1 MAVYVLE
8 QVPVENRGIVSAIGA
23 FAWGI
28 NVLVVGV
35 VGYLM
40 RNVNWRY
47 VQFMSGSHGIH
58 TIAAYWYVFPIDEKQ
73 IEIIW
78 MGGGG
83 NYLINAYH
91 VINSIINYI
100 FSYDSYKGK
109 HRKL

>member
-1 MAVYVLE
+1 LYINDTNIVLLKIIKKKCFDISSLW
-8 QVPVENRGIVSAIGA
+8 NIVCVTIITTV

-73 IEIIW
+73 IEI
-78 MGGGG
+78 ME
-83 NYLINAYH
+83 L
-91 VINSIINYI
+91 VQE
-100 FSYDSYKGK
+100 
-109 HRKL
+109 RRRP

>member
-28 NVLVVGV
+28 NVLVVAV

-40 RNVNWRY
+40 RNANWRY

-58 TIAAYWYVFPIDEKQ
+58 TIAAYWYD
-73 IEIIW
+73 
-78 MGGGG
+78 
-83 NYLINAYH
+83 AYH

-100 FSYDSYKGK
+100 FSYDSYKGE
-109 HRKL
+109 HRKLLLL